1 MDTPYKANIRKIYV
15 FKFFVSLHF
24 IGGVLVPFFTDWGGI
39 NFTQVMIL
47 QSWFMLWIFLL
58 EIPTGTVA
66 DYLGRKQSLI
76 LASGVNLIAALVYA
90 SIPNFYIFLLGEFLW
105 AMSVALLSGAEEAFI
120 YDTLK
125 KIGES
130 KKSKKIFARIES
142 FGLAGIMAAAPIG
155 SIIASQFGLR
165 APMLLLVIPFSI
177 ALLIALSFKEPKII
191 RNLKSERYI
200 NILKDGL
207 KFFYK
212 NKILKILAID
222 MVFIGS
228 IAYFMIWLYQP
239 MLKQA
244 NINIAYFGIV
254 HAAFVA
260 SQILIMNNYERLEK
274 IFGSKKRLIFLSAA
288 ITGVMFIIGGLTT
301 SIPIILLVVIIG
313 GGFGLSRRP
322 LFVSYINKYIPST
335 KRATVLSTIS
345 MYRRF
350 ALVFVNPAVGLLVDW
365 SLNYTLIILGVAALI
380 FSFISKVEEEHL
392 ID

>member
-1 MDTPYKANIRKIYV
+1 MDETFRANLWKVYI

-66 DYLGRKQSLI
+66 DFLGRKQSLI
-76 LASGVNLIAALVYA
+76 LACVVNTIAALVYA
-90 SIPNFYIFLLGEFLW
+90 SMPNFYIFLLGEFLW
-105 AMSVALLSGAEEAFI
+105 AMSAALLSGADEAFV

-130 KKSKKIFARIES
+130 KKSKKVFARIES
-142 FGLAGIMAAAPIG
+142 FGLAGIMIAAPIG
-155 SIIASQFGLR
+155 SIIAAKFGLR
-165 APMLLLVIPFSI
+165 APMLLLVVPFTV
-177 ALLIALSFKEPKII
+177 AFLISLSLKEPRIAQ
-191 RNLKSERYI
+191 KSESKRYI
-200 NILKDGL
+200 NVLKDGM

-212 NKILKILAID
+212 NKILETLAID

-244 NINIAYFGIV
+244 GINIAYFGII

-260 SQILIMNNYERLEK
+260 SQILIMNNYERLER

-301 SIPIILLVVIIG
+301 SIPIVFLVIIIG

-322 LFVSYINKYIPST
+322 LFINYMNKYIPSPE
-335 KRATVLSTIS
+335 RATILSTIS
-345 MYRRF
+345 MFRRF
-350 ALVFVNPAVGLLVDW
+350 ALVFINPAVGLLVDW
-365 SLNYTLIILGVAALI
+365 SLNYTLIILGAAALI
-380 FSFISKVEEEHL
+380 FSFISRVEEEHL
-392 ID
+392 VD